1 MKPIFLALAITA
13 TALAADTDS
22 PSGNRTT
29 PPTITAVSPRGIAR
43 GTTVEMAVEGLN
55 LGNASAIYFDRAG
68 VKGKIIRVKELPD
81 LPDIR
86 LGSNGGISSID
97 LGPLP
102 PRNQVT
108 VEVDIS
114 PEAVIGPVNFRLQ
127 NTLGT
132 SPEGR
137 FLVEPYYGESPDR
150 EPNNTPEAAFETY
163 LPTILVGEIAKPGD
177 VDFYKITAK
186 AGEKLVFE
194 NGGMTIGSTLQPVI
208 SILREDQSAV
218 RTFGEDG
225 GSGTVNFTHKFDKAG
240 TYYIRVADYQQS
252 GRASHIYRIKAGS
265 FPLITSAFPL
275 GVQAGKSAGLT
286 LKGYQLGKTTIQ
298 VKGEPKPGEEDIMM
312 IRPEFS
318 AGASFNEVKLAIGR
332 DPEVMATGTN
342 MALASAQPVTF
353 PITIN
358 GRIAAPVKNV
368 PTENYYRFHARKNEK
383 LMFEVIAKR
392 LDSELDSIVEVVDAK
407 GNPIE
412 MATVRSIMETSTV
425 LRDHDS
431 ATRGIRLASYTGF
444 EAGDYFMIGNE
455 ICRVEAMPLQPDADI
470 VAESFGGQRI
480 AYFGTS
486 PETQAMD
493 HPVYKVRIHP
503 SGKQF
508 TPNGLPI
515 VRLYYRNDDG
525 GPGFGKDSLLAFT
538 APVEGDYY
546 VKIRDVRGLGGDEY
560 AYRLN
565 IRSPRPDFRLAV
577 NPKNPNVPAGGT
589 IPITVT
595 AFRKDGFDGKID
607 VALEGL
613 PAGLKATTSVIMANQ
628 ITTTVLLTAD
638 ESAKLETAVPL
649 KVSGKARVGS
659 ETLAHYA
666 NPDDNLKLIAL
677 MPKPDIIMTSQTKE
691 VTLEAGG
698 SAEVLVSILR
708 QNGFGGRVP
717 VEVRNLP
724 PRVRVPDVGLNGV
737 LITEEQT
744 QRSFTIEALP
754 SAEPIEQM
762 IYLSGKIETRSGLD
776 SSYAAVQP
784 ILLKVKAKGTTLSST
799 VDRVY

>member
-13 TALAADTDS
+13 TAIAADTDS

-29 PPTITAVSPRGIAR
+29 PPTINAVTPRGIAR
-43 GTTVEMAVEGLN
+43 GTTVEMTVEGLN
-55 LGNASAIYFDRAG
+55 LANASAIYFDRAG

-186 AGEKLVFE
+186 AGEQLVFE
-194 NGGMTIGSTLQPVI
+194 NSGMTIGSTLQPVI
-208 SILREDQSAV
+208 TILREDQTAV

-225 GSGTVNFTHKFDKAG
+225 GADTIHFTHKFDKAG

-252 GRASHIYRIKAGS
+252 GRASHTYRIKAGN
-265 FPLITSAFPL
+265 FPLVTSAFPL
-275 GVQAGKSAGLT
+275 GVQAGKSADLT
-286 LKGYQLGKTTIQ
+286 LKGYQLGKTTIH

-312 IRPEFS
+312 VRPQFA

-332 DPEVMATGTN
+332 DPELMATGTN
-342 MALASAQPVTF
+342 TALGSAQLVNL

-358 GRIAAPVKNV
+358 GRIAAPVKNL

-493 HPVYKVRIHP
+493 HPVYKVQMHP
-503 SGKQF
+503 AGKQF

-538 APVEGDYY
+538 APAEADYY
-546 VKIRDVRGLGGDEY
+546 VKIRDVRGLGGDDY

-565 IRSPRPDFRLAV
+565 IRAPRPDFRLAV

-613 PAGLKATTSVIMANQ
+613 PAGLKATTGVIMPNQ
-628 ITTTVLLTAD
+628 IATTVLLTAD

-677 MPKPDIIMTSQTKE
+677 MPKPDIIMTAQTKE

-762 IYLSGKIETRSGLD
+762 IYVSGKIETRSGLD

-784 ILLKVKAKGTTLSST
+784 ILLKVKAKGTTVSSA
-799 VDRVY
+799 VDRVH

>member
-1 MKPIFLALAITA
+1 MKPIFFALAFTIA
-13 TALAADTDS
+13 ALAADTDS

-29 PPTITAVSPRGIAR
+29 PPTINAISPRGIAR
-43 GTTVEMAVEGLN
+43 GTTVEMTVEGLN
-55 LGNASAIYFDRAG
+55 LGSASAIYFDRAG
-68 VKGKIIRVKELPD
+68 VKGKILRVKELPD
-81 LPDIR
+81 LSDIR
-86 LGSNGGISSID
+86 LGSNGGVSSVD

-114 PEAVIGPVNFRLQ
+114 PEAAIGPVNFRLQ
-127 NTLGT
+127 NPLGT

-150 EPNNTPEAAFETY
+150 EPNNTPEEAFETY
-163 LPTILVGEIAKPGD
+163 LPTILVGDIGKPGD

-186 AGEKLVFE
+186 AGEQLVFE

-208 SILREDQSAV
+208 SILREDQTAV

-225 GSGTVNFTHKFDKAG
+225 GNDTVNFTHKFDKAG

-252 GRASHIYRIKAGS
+252 GRASHTYRIKVGS
-265 FPLITSAFPL
+265 FPLVTSAFPL
-275 GVQAGKSAGLT
+275 GVQAGKAADLT
-286 LKGYQLGKTTIQ
+286 LKGYQLGKTSIQ
-298 VKGEPKPGEEDIMM
+298 VKGEPKPGEEDVMKV
-312 IRPEFS
+312 RPQFK

-332 DPEVMATGTN
+332 DPEVMSAGTN
-342 MALASAQPVTF
+342 TSLASAQPVTF
-353 PITIN
+353 PVTIN
-358 GRIAAPVKNV
+358 GRIK
-368 PTENYYRFHARKNEK
+368 TENYFRFHAHKNEK

-392 LDSELDSIVEVVDAK
+392 LDSELDSIIEVVDAK

-431 ATRGIRLASYTGF
+431 ASKGIRLASYTGF

-455 ICRVEAMPLQPDADI
+455 ICRVESMPLQPDADI
-470 VAESFGGQRI
+470 SAESFGGQRI

-486 PETQAMD
+486 SETQAMD
-493 HPVYKVRIHP
+493 HPVYKVQIHP
-503 SGKQF
+503 AGKQF

-538 APVEGDYY
+538 APAEADYY
-546 VKIRDVRGLGGDEY
+546 VKIRDVRGMGGDDY

-565 IRSPRPDFRLAV
+565 IRAPRPDFRLAV
-577 NPKNPNVPAGGT
+577 NPKNPNIPVGGT

-607 VALEGL
+607 IALEGL
-613 PAGLKATTSVIMANQ
+613 PKGLKATTGVIMPNQ
-628 ITTTVLLTAD
+628 IATTILLSAE
-638 ESAKLETAVPL
+638 ESAKLETAAPL
-649 KVSGKARVGS
+649 KVLGKATAGT

-677 MPKPDIIMTSQTKE
+677 MPKPDILMTAQTKE

-762 IYLSGKIETRSGLD
+762 IYVSGKVETRSGLD

-784 ILLKVKAKGTTLSST
+784 ILLKVKAKGTTLSSAAH
-799 VDRVY
+799 

>member
-1 MKPIFLALAITA
+1 MKPIPLLLVFAFAAL
-13 TALAADTDS
+13 ADTDS

-29 PPTITAVSPRGIAR
+29 PPTISAVSPRGIAR
-43 GTTVEMAVEGLN
+43 GTTVEMTVEGLN
-55 LGNASAIYFDRAG
+55 LGKATAIYFDRAG
-68 VKGKIIRVKELPD
+68 VKGKIVRVKELPD
-81 LPDIR
+81 GSDVR

-114 PEAVIGPVNFRLQ
+114 PEAAIGPVNFRLQ

-137 FLVEPYYGESPDR
+137 FLIEPYYGESPDR
-150 EPNNTPEAAFETY
+150 EPNNTPEEAFETY
-163 LPTILVGEIAKPGD
+163 LPTILVGEIGKPGD

-186 AGEKLVFE
+186 AGEQLVFD
-194 NGGMTIGSTLQPVI
+194 NGGTTIGSTLQPLI
-208 SILREDQSAV
+208 AILREDQTEV

-225 GSGTVNFTHKFDKAG
+225 GASAVNFTHKFDKAG

-252 GRASHIYRIKAGS
+252 GRASHTYRIKVGN
-265 FPLITSAFPL
+265 FPLVTSAFPL
-275 GVQAGKSAGLT
+275 GVQAGKSAEVT
-286 LKGYQLGKTTIQ
+286 LRGYQLSKPTIQ
-298 VKGEPKPGEEDIMM
+298 VKGEAKDGEEDVMM
-312 IRPEFS
+312 IRPAFS
-318 AGASFNEVKLAIGR
+318 AGASFSEVKLALGQ

-342 MALASAQPVTF
+342 TTLAAAQTVTV
-353 PITIN
+353 PTTIN
-358 GRIAAPVKNV
+358 GRIAAPVKNLA
-368 PTENYYRFHARKNEK
+368 TENYYRFHARKSEK
-383 LMFEVIAKR
+383 LMFEVLAKR
-392 LDSELDSIVEVVDAK
+392 LDSELDSVIEVVDAK
-407 GNPIE
+407 GNPVE

-486 PETQAMD
+486 SETQAMD
-493 HPVYKVRIHP
+493 HPVYKVQIHP
-503 SGKQF
+503 AGKQF

-515 VRLYYRNDDG
+515 VHLYYRNDDG
-525 GPGFGKDSLLAFT
+525 GPGYGKDSLLSFT
-538 APVEGDYY
+538 APAEGDYY
-546 VKIRDVRGLGGDEY
+546 VKIRDVRGLGGDDY

-565 IRSPRPDFRLAV
+565 IRAPRPDFRLAV
-577 NPKNPNVPAGGT
+577 NPRNPNVPAGGT
-589 IPITVT
+589 IPLTVT
-595 AFRKDGFDGKID
+595 AFRKDGFEGKID

-613 PAGLKATTSVIMANQ
+613 PAGLKATTGVIMPNQ
-628 ITTTVLLTAD
+628 IATTILLSAD
-638 ESAKLETAVPL
+638 ESAKLETAAPL
-649 KVSGKARVGS
+649 KVSGKARIGT
-659 ETLAHYA
+659 ETVAHHA

-677 MPKPDIIMTSQTKE
+677 MPKPDIIMTAQTKE
-691 VTLEAGG
+691 VALEAGG

-762 IYLSGKIETRSGLD
+762 IYVSGKIETRSALD

-784 ILLKVKAKGTTLSST
+784 ILLKVKAKGTTLS
-799 VDRVY
+799 RAGAPK

>member
-1 MKPIFLALAITA
+1 
-13 TALAADTDS
+13 
-22 PSGNRTT
+22 
-29 PPTITAVSPRGIAR
+29 
-43 GTTVEMAVEGLN
+43 LN
-55 LGNASAIYFDRAG
+55 LGNATAIYFDRAG
-68 VKGKIIRVKELPD
+68 VKGKIVRVKELPD
-81 LPDIR
+81 LAEVR
-86 LGSNGGISSID
+86 LGSNGGVSSVD

-108 VEVDIS
+108 VEIDVS
-114 PEAVIGPVNFRLQ
+114 PEAAIGPVNFRLQ

-150 EPNNTPEAAFETY
+150 EPNNTPEQAFETY

-186 AGEKLVFE
+186 AGEQLVFE
-194 NGGMTIGSTLQPVI
+194 NSGSLIGSTLQPVI
-208 SILREDQSAV
+208 SILREDESEV
-218 RTFGEDG
+218 RSFGEDG
-225 GSGTVNFTHKFDKAG
+225 GSDSVYFTHKFDKAG

-252 GRASHIYRIKAGS
+252 GRASHTYRIKVGN
-265 FPLITSAFPL
+265 FPLVTSAFPL
-275 GVQAGKSAGLT
+275 GVQAGKSVDIA
-286 LKGYQLGKTTIQ
+286 LKGYDLAKTTIQ
-298 VKGEPKPGEEDIMM
+298 VKGEPKPGEEDVMM
-312 IRPEFS
+312 IRPKFS
-318 AGASFNEVKLAIGR
+318 SGASFSEVKLAIGR
-332 DPEVMATGTN
+332 DPEVMSAGTN
-342 MALASAQPVTF
+342 NALASAQAVTV

-358 GRIAAPVKNV
+358 GRIGAPVKNLA
-368 PTENYYRFHARKNEK
+368 TENYYRFHARKGEK
-383 LMFEVIAKR
+383 LMFEVAAKR
-392 LDSELDSIVEVVDAK
+392 LDSELDSLIEVVDAK

-455 ICRVEAMPLQPDADI
+455 ICRVESMPLQPDADI

-486 PETQAMD
+486 SETQAMD
-493 HPVYKVRIHP
+493 HPVYKVQMHP
-503 SGKQF
+503 AGTHF

-515 VRLYYRNDDG
+515 VHLYYRNDDG

-538 APVEGDYY
+538 APAEGDYY
-546 VKIRDVRGLGGDEY
+546 VKIRDVRGLGGDSF

-565 IRSPRPDFRLAV
+565 IRAPRPDFRLAV
-577 NPKNPNVPAGGT
+577 NPRNPNVPAGGT
-589 IPITVT
+589 IPLTVT

-607 VALEGL
+607 VSLEGL
-613 PAGLKATTSVIMANQ
+613 PAGLKATSGVIMPNQ
-628 ITTTVLLTAD
+628 ITTTLLLSAE
-638 ESAKLETAVPL
+638 ESAKLETAAPL
-649 KVSGKARVGS
+649 KVAGKARVGS

-666 NPDDNLKLIAL
+666 NPDDDLKLIAL
-677 MPKPDIIMTSQTKE
+677 MPKPDIIMTAQTKE

-762 IYLSGKIETRSGLD
+762 IYVSGKVETRSGLD

-784 ILLKVKAKGTTLSST
+784 ILLKVKAKGTTLSKVET
-799 VDRVY
+799 R

>member
-1 MKPIFLALAITA
+1 MKPIFLALAITV
-13 TALAADTDS
+13 TAAAADTDS
-22 PSGNRTT
+22 PSGRRTT
-29 PPTITAVSPRGIAR
+29 PPTINTVSPRGIAR
-43 GTTVEMAVEGLN
+43 GTTVEMTVEGLN
-55 LGNASAIYFDRAG
+55 LGNATAIYFDRSG

-150 EPNNTPEAAFETY
+150 EPNNTPEEAFETY
-163 LPTILVGEIAKPGD
+163 LPTILVGDIGKPGD

-186 AGEKLVFE
+186 AGEQLVFE

-208 SILREDQSAV
+208 SILREDQTTV

-225 GSGTVNFTHKFDKAG
+225 GSATVNFTHKFEKAG
-240 TYYIRVADYQQS
+240 TYFIRVADFQQS
-252 GRASHIYRIKAGS
+252 GRASHIYRIKVGS
-265 FPLITSAFPL
+265 FPLVTSAFPL
-275 GVQAGKSAGLT
+275 GVQVGKTADLT
-286 LKGYQLGKTTIQ
+286 LKGYQLSKTTIQ

-312 IRPEFS
+312 IRPQF
-318 AGASFNEVKLAIGR
+318 ATGASFNEVKLAIGR

-342 MALASAQPVTF
+342 VTLASAQPVLF

-358 GRIAAPVKNV
+358 GRIAAPVKNL

-470 VAESFGGQRI
+470 VAESFGGQRM

-493 HPVYKVRIHP
+493 HPVYKVQIHP
-503 SGKQF
+503 AGKQF
-508 TPNGLPI
+508 TSNGLPI

-538 APVEGDYY
+538 APVEDDYY
-546 VKIRDVRGLGGDEY
+546 IKIRDVRGLGGDDY

-565 IRSPRPDFRLAV
+565 IRAPRPDFRLAV
-577 NPKNPNVPAGGT
+577 NPKNPNVPLGGT

-607 VALEGL
+607 VALEGI
-613 PAGLKATTSVIMANQ
+613 PAGLKATTGVILPNQ

-638 ESAKLETAVPL
+638 ESVKLETAVPL
-649 KVSGKARVGS
+649 MVSGKARVGT

-666 NPDDNLKLIAL
+666 NPEDNLKLIAL

-691 VTLEAGG
+691 VTVEVGG

-737 LITEEQT
+737 LITEEKT

-754 SAEPIEQM
+754 SAEPGEQM

-776 SSYAAVQP
+776 SSYAAALP
-784 ILLKVKAKGTTLSST
+784 ILLKVKAKGTTLSRA
-799 VDRVY
+799 VDRVQ

>member
-1 MKPIFLALAITA
+1 MKRISLALAITV

-29 PPTITAVSPRGIAR
+29 PPTVNSVSPRGIAR
-43 GTTVEMAVEGLN
+43 GTTVEMTVEGLN

-68 VKGKIIRVKELPD
+68 IKGKVLRVKELPD
-81 LPDIR
+81 ASDVR
-86 LGSNGGISSID
+86 LGSNGTVSSID

-114 PEAVIGPVNFRLQ
+114 PEAAIGPVSFRLQ
-127 NTLGT
+127 NPLGT

-150 EPNNTPEAAFETY
+150 EPNNTPEEAFETY
-163 LPTILVGEIAKPGD
+163 LPTILVGEISKPGD
-177 VDFYKITAK
+177 VDYYKITAK
-186 AGEKLVFE
+186 AGEQLVFE
-194 NGGMTIGSTLQPVI
+194 NGGMILGSTLQPVI
-208 SILREDQSAV
+208 SILREDQTVAKS
-218 RTFGEDG
+218 FGEDG
-225 GSGTVNFTHKFDKAG
+225 GASTLNFTHRFDKAG

-252 GRASHIYRIKAGS
+252 GRGSHTYRIKVGN
-265 FPLITSAFPL
+265 FPIVTSAFPL
-275 GVQAGKSAGLT
+275 GVQAGKSADLT
-286 LKGYQLGKTTIQ
+286 LKGHQLGKTTIQ
-298 VKGEPKPGEEDIMM
+298 VKGEPKHGEEDIMM
-312 IRPEFS
+312 IRPAFP
-318 AGASFNEVKLAIGR
+318 AGASFTEVKLAIGR
-332 DPEVMATGTN
+332 DPEVIATGKNT
-342 MALASAQPVTF
+342 ALASAQQVTVPV
-353 PITIN
+353 TIN
-358 GRIAAPVKNV
+358 GRIDAPVKNF
-368 PTENYYRFHARKNEK
+368 PTENYYRFHAQKGEK

-392 LDSELDSIVEVVDAK
+392 LDSELDSILEVVDAK
-407 GNPIE
+407 GSSIE

-470 VAESFGGQRI
+470 VAESFGGQRV

-486 PETQAMD
+486 SETQAMD
-493 HPVYKVRIHP
+493 HPVYKVQIHP
-503 SGKQF
+503 AGKQF
-508 TPNGLPI
+508 TPNGLPV
-515 VRLYYRNDDG
+515 VRLYHRNDDG
-525 GPGFGKDSLLAFT
+525 GPGYGKDSLLAFT
-538 APVEGDYY
+538 APAEGDYY
-546 VKIRDVRGLGGDEY
+546 VKIRDVRGLGGDDY

-565 IRSPRPDFRLAV
+565 IRAPRPDFRLAV

-589 IPITVT
+589 IPVTVT
-595 AFRKDGFDGKID
+595 AFRKDGFDGRID

-613 PAGLKATTSVIMANQ
+613 PAGLKATNSVIMPNQ
-628 ITTTVLLTAD
+628 IATTILLSAEENLKLDTAI
-638 ESAKLETAVPL
+638 PL

-677 MPKPDIIMTSQTKE
+677 MPKPDIIMTAETKE

-744 QRSFTIEALP
+744 KRSFTIEALP

-762 IYLSGKIETRSGLD
+762 IYVSGKVETRSGLD

-784 ILLKVKAKGTTLSST
+784 ILLKVKARGTTLS
-799 VDRVY
+799 RAGEPK